1 MRMSISSGMFVG
13 IVGPNGSGKTTLLRA
28 FLGTLRPKEGRI
40 VRANGKLRI
49 GYVPQRITIDPVFPL
64 SVGDLVTMGRYPR
77 IGPFRRVSAE
87 DRRAVQEACERLEI
101 PELRDCLYRDLSGG
115 QQQRALI
122 ARALAGKPEL
132 LVLDEPTNGMDL
144 VSEHAIMNLIT
155 DLAGKERV
163 TVLFVT
169 HLLNLVAN
177 RASHLALVH
186 GGRVTMAP
194 REEMLTEQKLSAI
207 YGIPVEVLEVGGAV
221 QIRPKERT
229 Q

>member
-1 MRMSISSGMFVG
+1 M
-13 IVGPNGSGKTTLLRA
+13 
-28 FLGTLRPKEGRI
+28 
-40 VRANGKLRI
+40 
-49 GYVPQRITIDPVFPL
+49 PQRTTIDPVFPL
-64 SVGDLVTMGRYPR
+64 SVRDLVTMGRYPR

-87 DRRAVQEACERLEI
+87 DHRAVREACERLEI
-101 PELRDCLYRDLSGG
+101 PELQEHLYRDLSGG

-122 ARALAGKPEL
+122 ARALAGEPEL

-144 VSEHAIMNLIT
+144 VSEHAIMNLIS
-155 DLAGKERV
+155 DLAEREQV

-194 REEMLTEQKLSAI
+194 RNEMLTEQKLSAI
-207 YGIPVEVLEVGGAV
+207 YGIPVEVLDVGGAV
-221 QIRPKERT
+221 QIRPREQLEGGRAR
-229 Q
+229 